1 MTETETPFLLFCS
14 WNNYIV
20 KYMFSR

>member
-20 KYMFSR
+20 KYV